1 MAWCTIESDPGVFNE
16 MLWNLGIQGAAVEE
30 IYSLEQAEQQQ
41 SYSYGLI
48 FLFKWRDEPDPRPVV
63 SDDELDGLIFSRQ
76 MITDACATQAILSV
90 VLNVPELDIGDE
102 MNEFKAFMS
111 VLDCESRGLAISN
124 NDRIRDVH
132 NSFARAE
139 PFLNEQVKAANAEKE
154 DAHHFIAFLPFNG
167 KVYELDGLKAGPILI
182 GNIPD
187 GGDWLNVVKPVLEQ
201 RMARLADDPFTL
213 LALKPRRSLQLQQE
227 IAILQSQMES
237 LSIEQQA
244 QLVTLQQELDQERSI
259 AEAQRQENIR
269 RRHNYVPMIVTL
281 LRHLAAQ
288 GKLQPLITQA
298 KDRQATRAQTAG
310 GSRK

>member
-16 MLWNLGIQGAAVEE
+16 MLWNLGIQGAAVVE

-48 FLFKWRDEPDPRPVV
+48 FLFKWRDEPDLRPVV
-63 SDDELDGLIFSRQ
+63 SEDDSEGLIFARQ
-76 MITDACATQAILSV
+76 IVTDACATQAILSL
-90 VLNVPELDIGDE
+90 VLNVPDLDLGEE

-111 VLDCESRGLAISN
+111 VLDSESRGLAISN
-124 NDRIRDVH
+124 SDRIRDVH

-182 GNIPD
+182 GNIPE
-187 GGDWLNVVKPVLEQ
+187 GGDWMNVVKPVLEQ

-213 LALKPRRSLQLQQE
+213 LSLKPRRSLQLQQE

-237 LSIEQQA
+237 LTLQQQEQ
-244 QLVTLQQELDQERSI
+244 LLNLQQELDQERSI
-259 AEAQRQENIR
+259 VESQRQENIR
-269 RRHNYVPMIVTL
+269 RRHNYVPLIVAL
-281 LRHLAAQ
+281 LRHLACTN
-288 GKLQPLITQA
+288 KLQPLITQA
-298 KDRQATRAQTAG
+298 KERQATRAQTTG
-310 GSRK
+310 RK

>member
-288 GKLQPLITQA
+288 GKLQPLITQT